1 MKLNHILYPAMFGC
15 LFSLYSCVEDKGS
28 YDHLPVNEITVTGTE
43 KTYSVLAGITELTIE
58 PTITGSILGEDDS
71 QYEYTWYAC
80 KKELGSDKHTHT
92 VLGNEKNLKTTVV
105 MNPGSYYL
113 YLIINDHSTGMEWV
127 ISDMTLQVS
136 TSLTTGFYVLGEKED
151 GVIGMDF
158 LSMPNSEGDTTMIHD
173 IFTNT
178 EQLKGAKDLL
188 YTGYIS
194 NPSVAVNLWL
204 ITETGSYKLEN
215 SIQEKTIFDI
225 DPSYNEGFT
234 FPSQLIKHPVKVA
247 DQFPHQGI
255 YSKAYDTSNRGFIT
269 EDGVFANSIISG
281 EIFASPINRY
291 ESSSTKL
298 FKPYPLGFCNP
309 YGRMSAVVFYDMDAE
324 CFVYLKNMY
333 TKVCAKMTETPGAFP
348 WEQNKRTIV
357 YGENGPVNSYA
368 LMKSTE
374 NNTDYFIYQMT
385 INYATVSKNS
395 AYSFSTADATDID
408 KATFYS
414 FSYEYPIM
422 IYVAGNNL
430 YQYNYETKACKVVK
444 TYPGE
449 ITYASFEWQ
458 SRGELDI
465 VVCTYEE
472 AAEADKRGTI
482 YKYTMGQDLNIVP
495 IMTGPALDKE
505 FVYNT
510 PLKVKKIE
518 YRNCPR

>member
-1 MKLNHILYPAMFGC
+1 
-15 LFSLYSCVEDKGS
+15 
-28 YDHLPVNEITVTGTE
+28 
-43 KTYSVLAGITELTIE
+43 
-58 PTITGSILGEDDS
+58 
-71 QYEYTWYAC
+71 
-80 KKELGSDKHTHT
+80 
-92 VLGNEKNLKTTVV
+92 
-105 MNPGSYYL
+105 
-113 YLIINDHSTGMEWV
+113 
-127 ISDMTLQVS
+127 
-136 TSLTTGFYVLGEKED
+136 
-151 GVIGMDF
+151 
-158 LSMPNSEGDTTMIHD
+158 
-173 IFTNT
+173 
-178 EQLKGAKDLL
+178 
-188 YTGYIS
+188 
-194 NPSVAVNLWL
+194 
-204 ITETGSYKLEN
+204 
-215 SIQEKTIFDI
+215 
-225 DPSYNEGFT
+225 
-234 FPSQLIKHPVKVA
+234 
-247 DQFPHQGI
+247 
-255 YSKAYDTSNRGFIT
+255 
-269 EDGVFANSIISG
+269 
-281 EIFASPINRY
+281 
-291 ESSSTKL
+291 
-298 FKPYPLGFCNP
+298 
-309 YGRMSAVVFYDMDAE
+309 
-324 CFVYLKNMY
+324 
-333 TKVCAKMTETPGAFP
+333 MTETPGAFP

-510 PLKVKKIE
+510 PLKVKK
-518 YRNCPR
+518 

>member
-1 MKLNHILYPAMFGC
+1 MKLTHILYPAMFGC
-15 LFSLYSCVEDKGS
+15 LLSLYSCVEDKGS

-58 PTITGSILGEDDS
+58 PTITGTILGDDNS

-80 KKELGSDKHTHT
+80 QKDLGSDQHTHT

-105 MNPGSYYL
+105 LNPGSYNL
-113 YLIINDHSTGMEWV
+113 YLIIKDNSTGMEWI

-151 GVIGMDF
+151 GVIGIDF
-158 LSMPNSEGDTTMIHD
+158 LSMPNSVGDTTMIHD
-173 IFTNT
+173 IFTNS
-178 EQLKGAKDLL
+178 EQLKEPKDLL
-188 YTGYIS
+188 YTGYIA
-194 NPSVAVNLWL
+194 NPSTPVNLWL

-215 SIQEKTIFDI
+215 SIQEKTIFDV
-225 DPSYNEGFT
+225 DPTYNEAFT
-234 FPSQLIKHPVKVA
+234 FPSQLIKHPVKVL

-255 YSKAYDTSNRGFIT
+255 YGRAYDTSNRGFIT
-269 EDGVFANSIISG
+269 EDGVFASSIISG

-291 ESSSTKL
+291 DASTTKL

-309 YGRMSAVVFYDMDAE
+309 YGRMSAVVFYDMDSE

-333 TKVCAKMTETPGAFP
+333 TKYCSKLTETAGAFS
-348 WEQNKRTIV
+348 WQQTNRTIV
-357 YGENGPVNSYA
+357 YGENNPISSFA

-374 NNTDYFIYQMT
+374 NNTDYYIYQMT
-385 INYATVSKNS
+385 INYSTVSKTN
-395 AYSFSTADATDID
+395 AYSFTTAEATDID

-422 IYVAGNNL
+422 IYTAGNKL
-430 YQYNYETKACKVVK
+430 YQFNYETKVCNVVK
-444 TYPGE
+444 AYSGE

-458 SRGELDI
+458 SRGDLDI
-465 VVCTYEE
+465 VVCTYDP

-482 YKYTMGQDLNIVP
+482 YKYNMGQDLNIEP
-495 IMTGPALDKE
+495 IMTGVALDKE
-505 FVYNT
+505 FVYYT
-510 PLKVKKIE
+510 PLKIKKIE
-518 YRNCPR
+518 YRNSSR

>member
-234 FPSQLIKHPVKVA
+234 FPSQLIKHPVKVV

-255 YSKAYDTSNRGFIT
+255 YGKAYDTSNRGFIT

-333 TKVCAKMTETPGAFP
+333 TKVCAKMTETP
-348 WEQNKRTIV
+348 
-357 YGENGPVNSYA
+357 
-368 LMKSTE
+368 
-374 NNTDYFIYQMT
+374 
-385 INYATVSKNS
+385 
-395 AYSFSTADATDID
+395 
-408 KATFYS
+408 
-414 FSYEYPIM
+414 
-422 IYVAGNNL
+422 
-430 YQYNYETKACKVVK
+430 
-444 TYPGE
+444 
-449 ITYASFEWQ
+449 
-458 SRGELDI
+458 
-465 VVCTYEE
+465 
-472 AAEADKRGTI
+472 
-482 YKYTMGQDLNIVP
+482 
-495 IMTGPALDKE
+495 
-505 FVYNT
+505 
-510 PLKVKKIE
+510 
-518 YRNCPR
+518 

>member
-1 MKLNHILYPAMFGC
+1 MKLTHILYPAMFGC

-43 KTYSVLAGITELTIE
+43 TTYSVLAGITELAIE
-58 PTITGSILGEDDS
+58 PEVTGSILGKDDS

-80 KKELGSDKHTHT
+80 KKALGSDDHTHT
-92 VLGNEKNLKTTVV
+92 ELGHEKNLKTTVIL
-105 MNPGSYYL
+105 NPESYYL
-113 YLIINDHSTGMEWV
+113 YLLIYDHSTDMEWV
-127 ISDMTLQVS
+127 ISGMTLQVS

-158 LSMPNSEGDTTMIHD
+158 LSMPSSEGDTTMIHD
-173 IFTNT
+173 IFINS
-178 EQLKGAKDLL
+178 EKLKGAKDLM
-188 YTGYIS
+188 YTGYLA
-194 NPSVAVNLWL
+194 NPNIPVNLWL

-215 SIQEKTIFDI
+215 SIQEKTVFDI
-225 DPSYNEGFT
+225 DPSYNESFT
-234 FPSQLIKHPVKVA
+234 FPSQLIQHPVKVL

-255 YSKAYDTSNRGFIT
+255 YGKAYDTSNRGFVT
-269 EDGVFANSIISG
+269 EDGIFAASIISG
-281 EIFASPINRY
+281 EIFPSPINRY
-291 ESSSTKL
+291 DQANTKL

-309 YGRMSAVVFYDMDAE
+309 NSRMTAVVFYDMDAE

-333 TKVCAKMTETPGAFP
+333 TKICTKLTETPGAFP

-357 YGENGPVNSYA
+357 FGENNPVNSYA

-385 INYATVSKNS
+385 ISGSSVTKND
-395 AYSFSTADATDID
+395 AFSFTTANATDID
-408 KATFYS
+408 KATYYS
-414 FSYEYPIM
+414 FSVEYPIL
-422 IYVAGNNL
+422 IYAAGNNL
-430 YQYNYETKACKVVK
+430 YQYNYESKVCKVVK
-444 TYPGE
+444 THPGE
-449 ITYASFEWQ
+449 ITYADFDWR

-465 VVCTYEE
+465 VVCTYDE
-472 AAEADKRGTI
+472 AAEADKKGTI

-495 IMTGPALDKE
+495 IMTGPKLDTE

-518 YRNCPR
+518 YRSSSR